1 VSPIRSRTPMRKVL
15 ARAALTL
22 LVAAIPCVPAL
33 AQSVALTGTMGPRAL
48 VVIDGGAPAVLAAG
62 ETRDG
67 VTLVSADGDDAIV
80 QIKGRRIKL
89 HVGDVPV
96 NLGAERRAAGGSRI
110 VMNAVAGGHFVG
122 AGQINGISVQFLV
135 DTGASTVVL
144 SASEAQRIGLEYL
157 NGQRGLMATA
167 NGVTT
172 SYMVRLDSIRI
183 GDVEVFGVDATVV
196 PSSLPM
202 VLLGNTFLARF
213 QLKQE
218 NALLILDKRY

>member
-1 VSPIRSRTPMRKVL
+1 
-15 ARAALTL
+15 
-22 LVAAIPCVPAL
+22 
-33 AQSVALTGTMGPRAL
+33 MGPRAL

-67 VTLVSADGDDAIV
+67 VTLISADGDNAIV
-80 QIKGRRIKL
+80 QIKGRRIHL
-89 HVGDVPV
+89 RVGDVPV
-96 NLGAERRAAGGSRI
+96 NLGTDHKAAGGSRI
-110 VMNAVAGGHFVG
+110 VLNAVAGGHFVG

-144 SASEAQRIGLEYL
+144 SANEAQRIGLEYRS
-157 NGQRGLMATA
+157 GQRGLMATA

-213 QLKQE
+213 QFKQE